1 MSFLELLEKSRLAAK
16 AEIQKAKVD
25 FDGDGEEHPSDYFE
39 GLDEETARL
48 REKEMERRRKIYQET
63 GKPVYGPLPGDEDFD
78 KQKQNKG
85 TKSKKADEVR
95 EEIKKPG
102 KDEFIRAA
110 SKVSGVSKKII
121 EEVYDKGLAAYAT
134 SGHRPGQTPQS
145 WARARVYA
153 FLFDSKS
160 GARKADQHLWD
171 KHLEDK
177 KDKSVKKTQETNN
190 NIPKDDKDLTDNNV
204 DALKKTITLGD
215 LIIMESKA
223 AIKSSKVL
231 KNINAAKRLANKLS
245 VGHITHS
252 ELQKCFKMQE
262 RFTHPKNI
270 NYKLVGGE
278 PMAHLKQLLNKG
290 IDLNVA
296 LNTQYQE
303 NKDE

>member
-1 MSFLELLEKSRLAAK
+1 MSFLELLEKSRQQAK
-16 AEIQKAKVD
+16 ADIQKAKVD

-48 REKEMERRRKIYQET
+48 REKEMERRKKRQEET
-63 GKPVYGPLPGDEDFD
+63 GEVDYSPLPGDEVE
-78 KQKQNKG
+78 K
-85 TKSKKADEVR
+85 KSKARLAGEEKIR

-102 KDEFIRAA
+102 KDEYIRAA

-121 EEVYDKGLAAYAT
+121 EEVYDKGLAAWAT
-134 SGHRPGQTPQS
+134 SGHRPGATAQA
-145 WARARVYA
+145 WARARVAA

-190 NIPKDDKDLTDNNV
+190 NIPKDDKELTDNNV
-204 DALKKTITLGD
+204 DTLKKTITLGD

-231 KNINAAKRLANKLS
+231 RNINAAKRLANKLS

-252 ELQKCFKMQE
+252 ELQKCFKMQD
-262 RFTHPKNI
+262 RFPNSKNI